1 MDTATNPIPAI
12 LDLLRDNRLIEAI
25 KVFRTTYGGGLR
37 EAKDAV
43 EAIRDACVSH
53 GGKPVEYL
61 VVSREET
68 ETSFQVRRTDSK
80 EYAMMVADGLVY
92 YRAEVW
98 SSALSRAPS
107 SPATCRKFAK
117 SPTIRT
123 SRQFKPLLE

>member
-92 YRAEVW
+92 YRAEVVVV
-98 SSALSRAPS
+98 SVIARSVVTRHMQEVREEPDD
-107 SPATCRKFAK
+107 TD
-117 SPTIRT
+117 
-123 SRQFKPLLE
+123 E